1 MKLKHRICSVFL
13 SGALLTS
20 AVPLSVHALQ
30 SFDAEEILTQEDVLF
45 SNLDRTNVWWG
56 YGTAMTPDEFYHLK
70 YQIDGWIIVA
80 KEDEAPPSD
89 LAEKYHA
96 DGEPMFTITQCSA
109 EETNLPADAERCW
122 RITPT
127 AKTGSS
133 FYMLSVLLE
142 RLDFAQSVY
151 EIQRTI
157 ILQDNG
163 GFYPY
168 GEFHISGDN
177 LTAENFPELDIA
189 SFEETAVGRYT
200 FVINYEYDDYQTMYD
215 IAAYLDSHDRVD
227 GWTTSWMFT
236 ELAMLSTEYT
246 RLALLY
252 GSQPAIACG
261 DANADGVLDPD
272 DFSLLLKDY
281 ANTMVD
287 STAQTAYPHCALGS
301 RTVTSDHVTTYMKY
315 YAIELLSARQ

>member
-45 SNLDRTNVWWG
+45 STLDRTNVWWG
-56 YGTAMTPDEFYHLK
+56 YGTAMTPDEFYHLQ

-109 EETNLPADAERCW
+109 EETNLPANAERCW

-127 AKTGSS
+127 AKTAGS

-151 EIQRTI
+151 EIQRTK

-177 LTAENFPELDIA
+177 LTAENSGNGWAVEPYHDFRFWAASDTSIDSPLDKAAFRCDYSEVFGEPSSYIGNYTA
-189 SFEETAVGRYT
+189 FFMTFRKMLPPSERNEYNKLLSPSAIRSLPSFVDDRYD
-200 FVINYEYDDYQTMYD
+200 F
-215 IAAYLDSHDRVD
+215 
-227 GWTTSWMFT
+227 
-236 ELAMLSTEYT
+236 
-246 RLALLY
+246 
-252 GSQPAIACG
+252 G
-261 DANADGVLDPD
+261 DWYCEITKYSD
-272 DFSLLLKDY
+272 DFCI
-281 ANTMVD
+281 AFFREN
-287 STAQTAYPHCALGS
+287 
-301 RTVTSDHVTTYMKY
+301 
-315 YAIELLSARQ
+315 